1 MRASSFR
8 TRGGKEAHI
17 EDKQGH
23 TYDCVDGEGV
33 AGDLG
38 VLQRAMLRDVGV
50 EDDGTVL
57 GDQGKER
64 GIKIEILPHHGVH
77 QEKFDPIADGE
88 DQKIAPGDQ
97 AQALP
102 DLVRIVHMDPVAHC
116 DQDQGWS

>member
-1 MRASSFR
+1 M
-8 TRGGKEAHI
+8 
-17 EDKQGH
+17 
-23 TYDCVDGEGV
+23 
-33 AGDLG
+33 
-38 VLQRAMLRDVGV
+38 
-50 EDDGTVL
+50 L

-77 QEKFDPIADGE
+77 QEKFNPIADGE

-116 DQDQGWS
+116 DQDQGGADAAQLGDGVDHAAAQVCGGNGVPYTQKLKCQGQEDHDKQWR